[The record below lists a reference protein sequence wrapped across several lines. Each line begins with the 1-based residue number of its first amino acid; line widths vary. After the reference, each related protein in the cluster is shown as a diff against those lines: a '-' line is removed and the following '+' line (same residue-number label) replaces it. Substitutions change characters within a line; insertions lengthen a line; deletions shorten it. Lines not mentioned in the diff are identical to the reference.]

1 VELAFQFPLRQQVRP
16 VAGHVDTAL
25 LEFQQGDVFRALAR
39 AQDHAQRFSLVWLTG
54 VPLEPA
60 QIEFHLAFVRGLEL
74 ADLQVNGDQATE
86 SSMIEE

>member
-1 VELAFQFPLRQQVRP
+1 
-16 VAGHVDTAL
+16 
-25 LEFQQGDVFRALAR
+25 
-39 AQDHAQRFSLVWLTG
+39 